1 MLLVPTVWTET
12 EITKEYL
19 THLSCSP
26 LTLKAG
32 WADKSSQSN
41 LPCVQSGHPEIRR
54 RHVMRNQ
61 KNTLKIVVSR
71 MYQQLANH

>member
-1 MLLVPTVWTET
+1 MDAECVTKWNRICQGGFMLLVPTVWTET

-26 LTLKAG
+26 LALKAG

-54 RHVMRNQ
+54 RHVMRN
-61 KNTLKIVVSR
+61 
-71 MYQQLANH
+71 H